1 MGLGPIADLLILV
14 IRILVVIIF
23 ISVIFSWI
31 RAFGGRVPRY
41 NPVVRFIDRVA
52 DAILD
57 PIRQVQSRILR
68 SMGAGFMPIDFSPL
82 IAIILLQVLST
93 LLMGLR

>member
-1 MGLGPIADLLILV
+1 MAVIIDPLILV
-14 IRILVVIIF
+14 IRILVIIIF

-41 NPVVRFIDRVA
+41 NPVVRFIDRIA

-57 PIRQVQSRILR
+57 PIRQVQNRITR
-68 SMGAGFMPIDFSPL
+68 SMGVGFMPIDFSPL
-82 IAIILLQVLST
+82 IAIILLQ
-93 LLMGLR
+93 LLTALLDGLR